1 MKGGKTLN
9 NSFRSGKSREEI
21 SSFLTIAVRKAGVAF
36 IDALT
41 VNVAFF
47 FSSFLLNDMHA
58 LSYEHFNT
66 LVGRSFYTTAIFIL
80 VYFFFGLYNSLWE
93 YAGLHEM
100 IRCAAAGIVATLL
113 SIAADEICARF
124 ILFHMDLFR
133 IERLN
138 MSVYFSAMLLIIA
151 LSGGVRLAYRAIR
164 RTKKAHSAGAKR
176 GSGKRVKIIGAGDMG
191 LTILK
196 ELEATAFSIG
206 KPVVFVDDNPLKS
219 GRRVEGIPI
228 RGGCEKIPELAQKY
242 KVDEII
248 YAIPSATPQ
257 RKSEILKL
265 AIQSGCATKT
275 SLSLQEITEK
285 TVSEPTIRNVEITD
299 LLARPEVTLNTDICS
314 YLKNQTIMV
323 TGGGGSIGSEI
334 CTQVA
339 RYNPAKV
346 VIFDNYE
353 NNAFILKNKLD
364 RKYQGKVQFFIRIGS
379 VQDPKRLD
387 EVLTEFKPSVM
398 FHAAAHKHV
407 PLMEDSPCE
416 AVKNNIFGTYNTA
429 KAAIEHN
436 VSKFVI
442 LSTDKAV
449 NPTNVMGATKRV
461 TELIIQYFE
470 RQNTGTHF
478 AAVRFG
484 NVLGSNGS
492 VIPIFKEQIANGG
505 PVTVTHRDITRY
517 FMTIPE
523 AAQLVVQAGGIAK
536 GGEIF
541 VLDMGEPVSITS
553 LAEKLI
559 TLSGYKPYE
568 DIKIEFTGL
577 RPGEKLYEELTLAE
591 EETEMQLTAND
602 KIFVLPPV
610 EFSNEKLEEGLDKL
624 KEANRHNVR
633 ELLLELVPNFNN

>member
-1 MKGGKTLN
+1 MKNIFSSKKTHDEKAAL
-9 NSFRSGKSREEI
+9 FII
-21 SSFLTIAVRKAGVAF
+21 SVRRAGVAF
-36 IDALT
+36 LDALFINLTFLITSIIEYYPAPLEYET
-41 VNVAFF
+41 VQ
-47 FSSFLLNDMHA
+47 
-58 LSYEHFNT
+58 T
-66 LVGRSFYTTAIFIL
+66 LIGRSLYTTVIFIA
-80 VYFFFGLYNSLWE
+80 VYTFFGLYNSLWE

-100 IRCAAAGIVATLL
+100 IRCAGAGTVATLL
-113 SIAADEICARF
+113 CLAADFICDSF
-124 ILFHMDLFR
+124 ELFNVHTLSLS
-133 IERLN
+133 I
-138 MSVYFSAMLLIIA
+138 YFTAMLVIIA
-151 LSGGVRLAYRAIR
+151 CTGCIRLAYRMIR
-164 RTKKAHSAGAKR
+164 RTKKARSAGSRR
-176 GSGKRVKIIGAGDMG
+176 GAGRRVMIIGAGDMG
-191 LTILK
+191 QTILK
-196 ELEATAFSIG
+196 ELEATAFALG
-206 KPVVFVDDNPLKS
+206 KPVVFVDDDPMKA
-219 GRRVEGIPI
+219 GRHIEGIPV
-228 RGGCEKIPELAQKY
+228 RGNCEKIPELANKY

-248 YAIPSATPQ
+248 YAIPSASPE
-257 RKSEILKL
+257 RKSDILKL
-265 AIQSGCATKT
+265 AIGTGCLLKT
-275 SLSLQEITEK
+275 SLSLQEINEK
-285 TVSEPTIRNVEITD
+285 SVTEPTIRNVEITD
-299 LLARPEVTLNTDICS
+299 LLARPEVTLNNDICS
-314 YLKNQTIMV
+314 YLKNRTVLV

-339 RYNPAKV
+339 RYVPERI

-353 NNAFILKNKLD
+353 NNAFLLKNKLD

-387 EVLTEFKPSVM
+387 EVLTEFEPSVI

-429 KAAIEHN
+429 KAAVEHK

-492 VIPIFKEQIANGG
+492 VIPIFKEQIAHGG
-505 PVTVTHRDITRY
+505 PVTVTHKDITRY

-523 AAQLVVQAGGIAK
+523 AAQLVVQAGGIAR

-541 VLDMGEPVSITS
+541 VLDMGDPVSITS

-559 TLSGYKPYE
+559 TLSGYRPYE

-591 EETEMQLTAND
+591 EETEMRLTAND

-610 EFSNEKLEEGLDKL
+610 DFNSEKLEAGLEKLREADKT
-624 KEANRHNVR
+624 NVR

>member
-1 MKGGKTLN
+1 MN
-9 NSFRSGKSREEI
+9 NSFLSDTSRGEI
-21 SSFLTIAVRKAGVAF
+21 SSFLAIAIRKIGVAF
-36 IDALT
+36 LDALA
-41 VNVAFF
+41 VNFAFV
-47 FSSFLLNDMHA
+47 FSSFLLNNMRA
-58 LSYEHFNT
+58 LSPEHINT
-66 LVGRSFYTTAIFIL
+66 LIGRSVYTTIIFIL

-100 IRCAAAGIVATLL
+100 MRCAVAGVIATLL
-113 SIAADEICARF
+113 NIGADEICARLL
-124 ILFHMDLFR
+124 LFHVDLFR
-133 IERLN
+133 VERLN
-138 MSVYFSAMLLIIA
+138 ISVYFSAMLLIIA
-151 LSGGVRLAYRAIR
+151 LSGGVRLIYRAIR
-164 RTKKAHSAGAKR
+164 RTKKAHSAGARR
-176 GSGKRVKIIGAGDMG
+176 GGGKRVMIIGAGDMG

-196 ELEATAFSIG
+196 ELETTAFSIC
-206 KPVVFVDDNPLKS
+206 KPVVFVDDNKLKL
-219 GRRVEGIPI
+219 GRRVEGVPI
-228 RGGCEKIPELAQKY
+228 KGGCEKIPELAQKY

-257 RKSEILKL
+257 RRSEILKL
-265 AIQSGCATKT
+265 AIQTGCSMKT

-285 TVSEPTIRNVEITD
+285 NVSEPTIRNVEITD
-299 LLARPEVTLNTDICS
+299 LLARPEVSLNTDICS
-314 YLKNQTIMV
+314 YLKDQTIVV

-339 RYNPAKV
+339 RYKPAKV

-379 VQDPKRLD
+379 VQDPERLD
-387 EVLTEFKPSVM
+387 EVLYEFKPSVI

-407 PLMEDSPCE
+407 PLMEESPCE

-429 KAAIEHN
+429 KAAVDHN

-470 RQNTGTHF
+470 RMNTGTHF

-492 VIPIFKEQIANGG
+492 VIPIFKEQIAAGG
-505 PVTVTHRDITRY
+505 PVTITHKNITRY

-523 AAQLVVQAGGIAK
+523 AAQLVVQAGGIAN

-591 EETEMQLTAND
+591 EESEMQLTAND

-610 EFSNEKLEEGLDKL
+610 DFSSEKLEEGLEKL
-624 KEANRHNVR
+624 KNANRHNVR
-633 ELLLELVPNFNN
+633 DLLLQLVPNFKN

>member
-1 MKGGKTLN
+1 MN
-9 NSFRSGKSREEI
+9 NSFLSDTSRGEI
-21 SSFLTIAVRKAGVAF
+21 SSFLAIAIRKIGVAF
-36 IDALT
+36 LDALA
-41 VNVAFF
+41 VNFAFV
-47 FSSFLLNDMHA
+47 FSSFLLNNMRA
-58 LSYEHFNT
+58 LSPEHINT
-66 LVGRSFYTTAIFIL
+66 LIGRSVYTTIIFIL

-100 IRCAAAGIVATLL
+100 MRCAVAGVIATLL
-113 SIAADEICARF
+113 NIGADEICARLL
-124 ILFHMDLFR
+124 LFHVDLFR
-133 IERLN
+133 VERLN
-138 MSVYFSAMLLIIA
+138 ISVYFSAMLLIIA
-151 LSGGVRLAYRAIR
+151 LSGGVRLIYRAIR
-164 RTKKAHSAGAKR
+164 RTKKAHSAGARR
-176 GSGKRVKIIGAGDMG
+176 GGGKRVMIIGAGDMG

-196 ELEATAFSIG
+196 ELETTAFSIC
-206 KPVVFVDDNPLKS
+206 KPVVFVDDNKLKL
-219 GRRVEGIPI
+219 GRRVEGVPI
-228 RGGCEKIPELAQKY
+228 KGGCEKIPELAQKY

-257 RKSEILKL
+257 RRSEILKL
-265 AIQSGCATKT
+265 AIQTGCSMKT

-285 TVSEPTIRNVEITD
+285 NVSEPTIRNVEITD
-299 LLARPEVTLNTDICS
+299 LLARPEVSLNTDICS
-314 YLKNQTIMV
+314 YLKDQTIVV

-339 RYNPAKV
+339 RYKPAKV

-379 VQDPKRLD
+379 VQDPERLD
-387 EVLTEFKPSVM
+387 EVLYEFKPSVI

-407 PLMEDSPCE
+407 PLMEESPCE

-429 KAAIEHN
+429 KAAVDHN

-470 RQNTGTHF
+470 RMNTGTHF

-492 VIPIFKEQIANGG
+492 VIPIFKEQIAAGG
-505 PVTVTHRDITRY
+505 PVTITHKNITRY

-523 AAQLVVQAGGIAK
+523 AAQLVVQAGGIAN

-591 EETEMQLTAND
+591 EESEMQLTAND

-610 EFSNEKLEEGLDKL
+610 DFSSEKLEEGLEKL
-624 KEANRHNVR
+624 KNANRHNVR
-633 ELLLELVPNFNN
+633 DLLLQLVPNFNN

>member
-1 MKGGKTLN
+1 MKNIFSSEKTRAEKTE
-9 NSFRSGKSREEI
+9 F
-21 SSFLTIAVRKAGVAF
+21 FLLSIRRLGVALL
-36 IDALT
+36 DALII
-41 VNVAFF
+41 NLAFI
-47 FSSFLLNDMHA
+47 LANLIEYYPDTIK
-58 LSYEHFNT
+58 YDVIQT
-66 LVGRSFYTTAIFIL
+66 LIGRSFYTTALFIII
-80 VYFFFGLYNSLWE
+80 YAFFGLYNSLWE

-100 IRCAAAGIVATLL
+100 VRCACAGVL
-113 SIAADEICARF
+113 SILVCLAADFICDTF
-124 ILFHMDLFR
+124 DLFNVNTFSLS
-133 IERLN
+133 I
-138 MSVYFSAMLLIIA
+138 YFTSMLVIIA
-151 LSGGVRLAYRAIR
+151 ASGCLRLTYRVIR
-164 RTKKAHSAGAKR
+164 RTRKARSAGSRR
-176 GSGKRVKIIGAGDMG
+176 GAGKRVMIIGAGDMG
-191 LTILK
+191 LIILK
-196 ELEATAFSIG
+196 ELETTAFSIG
-206 KPVVFVDDNPLKS
+206 KPVIFVDDNPLKF
-219 GRRVEGIPI
+219 GKRVEGIPI
-228 RGGCEKIPELAQKY
+228 MGGCEKIPELAKTY
-242 KVDEII
+242 NIDEII
-248 YAIPSATPQ
+248 YAIPSAPAQ
-257 RKSEILKL
+257 RKSEILKF
-265 AIQSGCATKT
+265 AIQTGCSLKT
-275 SLSLQEITEK
+275 SPSLQEFIEK
-285 TVSEPTIRNVEITD
+285 SVNEPTIRKVEITD
-299 LLARPEVTLNTDICS
+299 LLARPEVLLNTDICS
-314 YLKNQTIMV
+314 YLKDQTIMV

-339 RYNPAKV
+339 RYKPAKV
-346 VIFDNYE
+346 IIFDNYE
-353 NNAFILKNKLD
+353 NNAFVLKNKLD

-379 VQDPKRLD
+379 VQDPARLD
-387 EVLTEFKPSVM
+387 EVLTEFKPSVI

-429 KAAIEHN
+429 KAALEHN

-505 PVTVTHRDITRY
+505 PVTVTHKDITRY

-591 EETEMQLTAND
+591 EENEMQLTAND

-610 EFSNEKLEEGLDKL
+610 EFDSKKLEEGLERL
-624 KEANRHNVR
+624 KEANRQNVR
-633 ELLLELVPNFNN
+633 TLLLELVPNFNN

>member
-1 MKGGKTLN
+1 MKN
-9 NSFRSGKSREEI
+9 I
-21 SSFLTIAVRKAGVAF
+21 
-36 IDALT
+36 
-41 VNVAFF
+41 
-47 FSSFLLNDMHA
+47 FSSEKTRAEKTEFFLLNIRRVGVA
-58 LSYEHFNT
+58 LLDALIINLAFILANLIEYYPDTIKYDVIQT
-66 LVGRSFYTTAIFIL
+66 LIGRSFYTTALFIII
-80 VYFFFGLYNSLWE
+80 YAFFGLYNSLWE

-100 IRCAAAGIVATLL
+100 VRCACAGVLSTLVCLAADFICDSFDLFNVNTFSL
-113 SIAADEICARF
+113 SI
-124 ILFHMDLFR
+124 
-133 IERLN
+133 
-138 MSVYFSAMLLIIA
+138 YFTSMLVIIA
-151 LSGGVRLAYRAIR
+151 ASGCLRLTYRVIR
-164 RTKKAHSAGAKR
+164 RTRKARSAGSRR
-176 GSGKRVKIIGAGDMG
+176 GAGKRVMIIGAGDMG
-191 LTILK
+191 LIILK
-196 ELEATAFSIG
+196 ELETTAFSIG
-206 KPVVFVDDNPLKS
+206 KPVIFVDDNPLKF
-219 GRRVEGIPI
+219 GKRVEGIPI
-228 RGGCEKIPELAQKY
+228 MGGCEKIPELAKTY
-242 KVDEII
+242 NIDEII
-248 YAIPSATPQ
+248 YAIPSAPAQ
-257 RKSEILKL
+257 RKSEILKF
-265 AIQSGCATKT
+265 AIQTGCSLKT
-275 SLSLQEITEK
+275 SPSLQEINEK
-285 TVSEPTIRNVEITD
+285 NFNEPTIRNVEITD
-299 LLARPEVTLNTDICS
+299 LLARPEVLLNTDICS
-314 YLKNQTIMV
+314 YLKDQTIMV

-339 RYNPAKV
+339 RYKPAKV
-346 VIFDNYE
+346 IIFDNYE
-353 NNAFILKNKLD
+353 NNAFVLKNKLD

-379 VQDPKRLD
+379 VQDPARLD

-492 VIPIFKEQIANGG
+492 VIPIFKEQIASGG
-505 PVTVTHRDITRY
+505 PVTVTHKDITRY

-591 EETEMQLTAND
+591 EESEMQLTAND

-610 EFSNEKLEEGLDKL
+610 EFDSKKLEEGLERL
-624 KEANRHNVR
+624 KEANRQNVR
-633 ELLLELVPNFNN
+633 TLLLELVPNFNN

>member
-1 MKGGKTLN
+1 MKN
-9 NSFRSGKSREEI
+9 I
-21 SSFLTIAVRKAGVAF
+21 
-36 IDALT
+36 
-41 VNVAFF
+41 
-47 FSSFLLNDMHA
+47 FSSEKTRAEKTEFFLLNIRRLGVA
-58 LSYEHFNT
+58 LLDALIINLAFILANLIEYYPDTIKYDVIQT
-66 LVGRSFYTTAIFIL
+66 LIGRSFYTTALFIII
-80 VYFFFGLYNSLWE
+80 YAFFGLYNSLWE

-100 IRCAAAGIVATLL
+100 VRCACAGVLSTLVCLAADFICDTFDLLDVNTFSL
-113 SIAADEICARF
+113 SI
-124 ILFHMDLFR
+124 
-133 IERLN
+133 
-138 MSVYFSAMLLIIA
+138 YFTSMLVIIA
-151 LSGGVRLAYRAIR
+151 ASGCLRLTYRVIR
-164 RTKKAHSAGAKR
+164 RTRKARSAGSRR
-176 GSGKRVKIIGAGDMG
+176 GAGKRVMIIGAGDMG
-191 LTILK
+191 QIILK
-196 ELEATAFSIG
+196 ELEANAFSIG
-206 KPVVFVDDNPLKS
+206 KPVVFVDDNPLKF
-219 GRRVEGIPI
+219 GKRVEGIPI
-228 RGGCEKIPELAQKY
+228 KGGCEKIPELAKTY

-248 YAIPSATPQ
+248 YAIPSAPAQ
-257 RKSEILKL
+257 RKSEILKF
-265 AIQSGCATKT
+265 AIQTGCSLKT
-275 SLSLQEITEK
+275 SPSLQEFIEK
-285 TVSEPTIRNVEITD
+285 SVNEPTIRNVEITD
-299 LLARPEVTLNTDICS
+299 LLARPEVLLNTDICS
-314 YLKNQTIMV
+314 YLKDQTIMV

-339 RYNPAKV
+339 RYKPAKV
-346 VIFDNYE
+346 IIFDNYE
-353 NNAFILKNKLD
+353 NNAFVLKNKLD

-379 VQDPKRLD
+379 VQDPARLD
-387 EVLTEFKPSVM
+387 EVLTEFKPSVI

-429 KAAIEHN
+429 KAALEHN

-505 PVTVTHRDITRY
+505 PVTVTHKDITRY

-591 EETEMQLTAND
+591 EESEMQLTAND

-610 EFSNEKLEEGLDKL
+610 EFDSKKLEEGLERL
-624 KEANRHNVR
+624 KEANRQNVR
-633 ELLLELVPNFNN
+633 TLLLELVPNFNN

>member
-1 MKGGKTLN
+1 MSNL
-9 NSFRSGKSREEI
+9 FQSGKSREDKMSFFTI
-21 SSFLTIAVRKAGVAF
+21 SIRKAA
-36 IDALT
+36 IALLDALA
-41 VNVAFF
+41 VNFAFG
-47 FSSFLLNDMHA
+47 FSMFMLNDMHWLNA
-58 LSYEHFNT
+58 DDIVT
-66 LVGRSFYTTAIFIL
+66 LASRSLHTTALFIV

-93 YAGLHEM
+93 YAGMHEM
-100 IRCAAAGIVATLL
+100 VRCAAAGAVATLL
-113 SIAADEICARF
+113 NIAADEILTRVT
-124 ILFHMDLFR
+124 LFHIDIFH
-133 IERLN
+133 IQRLN
-138 MSVYFSAMLLIIA
+138 LSIYFTAMLLIIA
-151 LSGGVRLAYRAIR
+151 LCGGIRVIYRAMR
-164 RTKKAHSAGAKR
+164 RTKKAHSAGARR
-176 GSGKRVKIIGAGDMG
+176 GAGKRVMIIGAGDMG

-206 KPVVFVDDNPLKS
+206 KPVVFIDDNPLKS

-228 RGGCEKIPELAQKY
+228 KGGCEKIPELVQKY

-265 AIQSGCATKT
+265 AVSTGCSLKT
-275 SLSLQEITEK
+275 SLSLQEINEK
-285 TVSEPTIRNVEITD
+285 SVTEPTVRNVEITD
-299 LLARPEVTLNTDICS
+299 LLARPEVLLNTDICS
-314 YLKNQTIMV
+314 YLKDQTIVV

-339 RYNPAKV
+339 RYKPAKV

-429 KAAIEHN
+429 KAAIDHN

-505 PVTVTHRDITRY
+505 PVTVTHKEITRY

-541 VLDMGEPVSITS
+541 VLDMGDPVSITS

>member
-1 MKGGKTLN
+1 MNKLIQ
-9 NSFRSGKSREEI
+9 SGKSHEEM
-21 SSFLTIAVRKAGVAF
+21 SSFLTIAVRKASIALFDAVIINITYIFASF
-36 IDALT
+36 IARDFQPLPELW
-41 VNVAFF
+41 V
-47 FSSFLLNDMHA
+47 D
-58 LSYEHFNT
+58 T
-66 LVGRSFYTTAIFIL
+66 LVDRAFHTTALFIV

-100 IRCAAAGIVATLL
+100 MRCAVAGVLATMLN
-113 SIAADEICARF
+113 IAADY
-124 ILFHMDLFR
+124 ILEQAGIIDAS
-133 IERLN
+133 RLN
-138 MSVYFSAMLLIIA
+138 LSVYFMSMLLIIA
-151 LSGGVRLAYRAIR
+151 SSGGVRILYRAIR
-164 RTKKAHSAGAKR
+164 RTKKAHSVGARR
-176 GSGKRVKIIGAGDMG
+176 GAGKRVMIIGAGDMG

-228 RGGCEKIPELAQKY
+228 RGGCEKIPELVQKY

-610 EFSNEKLEEGLDKL
+610 EFSSEKLEEGLDKL

-633 ELLLELVPNFNN
+633 TLLLELVPNFNN

>member
-1 MKGGKTLN
+1 MKN
-9 NSFRSGKSREEI
+9 I
-21 SSFLTIAVRKAGVAF
+21 
-36 IDALT
+36 
-41 VNVAFF
+41 
-47 FSSFLLNDMHA
+47 FSSEKTRAEKTEFFLLNIRRVGVA
-58 LSYEHFNT
+58 LLDALIINLAFILANLIEYYPDTIKYDVIQT
-66 LVGRSFYTTAIFIL
+66 LIGRSFYTTALFIII
-80 VYFFFGLYNSLWE
+80 YAFFGLYNSLWE

-100 IRCAAAGIVATLL
+100 VRCACAGVLSTLVCLAADFICDTFDLLDVNTFSL
-113 SIAADEICARF
+113 SI
-124 ILFHMDLFR
+124 
-133 IERLN
+133 
-138 MSVYFSAMLLIIA
+138 YFTSMLVIIA
-151 LSGGVRLAYRAIR
+151 ASGCLRLTYRVIR
-164 RTKKAHSAGAKR
+164 RTRKARSAGSRR
-176 GSGKRVKIIGAGDMG
+176 GAGKRVMIIGAGDMG
-191 LTILK
+191 QIILK
-196 ELEATAFSIG
+196 ELEANAFSIG
-206 KPVVFVDDNPLKS
+206 KPVVFVDDNPLKF
-219 GRRVEGIPI
+219 GKRVEGIPI
-228 RGGCEKIPELAQKY
+228 KGGCEKIPELAKTY
-242 KVDEII
+242 NIDEII
-248 YAIPSATPQ
+248 YAIPSASAQ
-257 RKSEILKL
+257 RKSEILKF
-265 AIQSGCATKT
+265 AIQTGCSLKT
-275 SLSLQEITEK
+275 SPSLQEFIEK
-285 TVSEPTIRNVEITD
+285 SVNEPTIRNVEITD
-299 LLARPEVTLNTDICS
+299 LLARPEVLLNTDICS
-314 YLKNQTIMV
+314 YLKDQTIMV

-339 RYNPAKV
+339 RYKPAKV
-346 VIFDNYE
+346 IIFDNYE
-353 NNAFILKNKLD
+353 NNAFVLKNKLD

-379 VQDPKRLD
+379 VQDPSRLD
-387 EVLTEFKPSVM
+387 EVLTEFKPSVI

-505 PVTVTHRDITRY
+505 PVTVTHKDITRY

-591 EETEMQLTAND
+591 EESEMQLTAND

-610 EFSNEKLEEGLDKL
+610 EFDSKKLEEGLERL
-624 KEANRHNVR
+624 KEANRQNVR
-633 ELLLELVPNFNN
+633 TLLLELVPNFNN

>member
-1 MKGGKTLN
+1 MKNIFSSEKTRAEKTE
-9 NSFRSGKSREEI
+9 F
-21 SSFLTIAVRKAGVAF
+21 FLLSIRRLGVALL
-36 IDALT
+36 DALII
-41 VNVAFF
+41 NLAFI
-47 FSSFLLNDMHA
+47 LANLIEYYPDTIK
-58 LSYEHFNT
+58 YDVIQT
-66 LVGRSFYTTAIFIL
+66 LIGRSFYTTALFIII
-80 VYFFFGLYNSLWE
+80 YAFFGLYNSLWE

-100 IRCAAAGIVATLL
+100 VRCACAGVLSTLVCLAADFICDSFDLFNVNTFSL
-113 SIAADEICARF
+113 SI
-124 ILFHMDLFR
+124 
-133 IERLN
+133 
-138 MSVYFSAMLLIIA
+138 YFTSMLVIIA
-151 LSGGVRLAYRAIR
+151 ASGCLRLTYRVIR
-164 RTKKAHSAGAKR
+164 RTRKARSAGSRR
-176 GSGKRVKIIGAGDMG
+176 GAGKRVMIIGAGDMG
-191 LTILK
+191 QIILK
-196 ELEATAFSIG
+196 ELEANAFSIG
-206 KPVVFVDDNPLKS
+206 KPVVFVDDNPLKF
-219 GRRVEGIPI
+219 GKRVEGIPI
-228 RGGCEKIPELAQKY
+228 KGGCEKIPELAKTY
-242 KVDEII
+242 NIDEII
-248 YAIPSATPQ
+248 YAIPSASAQ
-257 RKSEILKL
+257 RKSEILKF
-265 AIQSGCATKT
+265 AIQTGCSLKT
-275 SLSLQEITEK
+275 SPSLQEFIEK
-285 TVSEPTIRNVEITD
+285 SVNEPTIRNVEITD
-299 LLARPEVTLNTDICS
+299 LLARPEVLLNTDICS
-314 YLKNQTIMV
+314 YLKDQTIMV

-339 RYNPAKV
+339 RYKPAKV
-346 VIFDNYE
+346 IIFDNYE
-353 NNAFILKNKLD
+353 NNAFVLKNKLD

-379 VQDPKRLD
+379 VQDPARLD

-505 PVTVTHRDITRY
+505 PVTVTHKDITRY

-591 EETEMQLTAND
+591 EESEMQLTAND

-610 EFSNEKLEEGLDKL
+610 EFDSKKLEEGLERL
-624 KEANRHNVR
+624 KEANRQNVR
-633 ELLLELVPNFNN
+633 TLLLELVPNFNN

>member
-1 MKGGKTLN
+1 MKN
-9 NSFRSGKSREEI
+9 I
-21 SSFLTIAVRKAGVAF
+21 
-36 IDALT
+36 
-41 VNVAFF
+41 
-47 FSSFLLNDMHA
+47 FSSEKTRAEKTEFFLLNIRRVGVA
-58 LSYEHFNT
+58 LLDALIINLAFILANLIEYYPDTIKYDVIQT
-66 LVGRSFYTTAIFIL
+66 LIGRSFYTTALFIII
-80 VYFFFGLYNSLWE
+80 YAFFGLYNSLWE

-100 IRCAAAGIVATLL
+100 VRCACAGILSTLVCLAADFICDSFDLFNVNTFSL
-113 SIAADEICARF
+113 SI
-124 ILFHMDLFR
+124 
-133 IERLN
+133 
-138 MSVYFSAMLLIIA
+138 YFTSMLVIIA
-151 LSGGVRLAYRAIR
+151 ASGCLRLTYRVIR
-164 RTKKAHSAGAKR
+164 RTRKARSAGSRR
-176 GSGKRVKIIGAGDMG
+176 GAGKRVMIIGAGDMG
-191 LTILK
+191 LIILK
-196 ELEATAFSIG
+196 ELETTAFSIG
-206 KPVVFVDDNPLKS
+206 KPVVFVDDNPLKF
-219 GRRVEGIPI
+219 GKRVEGIPI
-228 RGGCEKIPELAQKY
+228 MGGCEKIPELAKTY
-242 KVDEII
+242 NIDEII
-248 YAIPSATPQ
+248 YAIPSASAQ
-257 RKSEILKL
+257 RKSEILKF
-265 AIQSGCATKT
+265 AIQTGCSLKT
-275 SLSLQEITEK
+275 SPSLQEINEK
-285 TVSEPTIRNVEITD
+285 NFNEPTIRNVEITD
-299 LLARPEVTLNTDICS
+299 LLARPEVLLNTDICS
-314 YLKNQTIMV
+314 YLKDQTIMV

-339 RYNPAKV
+339 RYKPAKV
-346 VIFDNYE
+346 IIFDNYE
-353 NNAFILKNKLD
+353 NNAFVLKNKLD

-379 VQDPKRLD
+379 VQDPARLD
-387 EVLTEFKPSVM
+387 EVLTEFKPSVI

-429 KAAIEHN
+429 KAALEHN

-505 PVTVTHRDITRY
+505 PVTVTHKDITRY

-591 EETEMQLTAND
+591 EESEMQLTAND

-610 EFSNEKLEEGLDKL
+610 DFDSKKLEEGLERL
-624 KEANRHNVR
+624 KEANRQNVR
-633 ELLLELVPNFNN
+633 TLLLDLVPNFNN

>member
-1 MKGGKTLN
+1 MKNIFSSGKTHDE
-9 NSFRSGKSREEI
+9 KSTLFI
-21 SSFLTIAVRKAGVAF
+21 IATRRAGVAF
-36 IDALT
+36 LDALFINL
-41 VNVAFF
+41 VFVV
-47 FSSFLLNDMHA
+47 SSIIEFYPAQLE
-58 LSYEHFNT
+58 YEVIQT
-66 LVGRSFYTTAIFIL
+66 LIGRSLYTTAIFII
-80 VYFFFGLYNSLWE
+80 VYAFFGLYNSLWE

-100 IRCAAAGIVATLL
+100 VRCAAAGGTATLL
-113 SIAADEICARF
+113 CLAADFICDSFA
-124 ILFHMDLFR
+124 LFNVQTLSLSIHFT
-133 IERLN
+133 
-138 MSVYFSAMLLIIA
+138 SMLLIIA
-151 LSGGVRLAYRAIR
+151 STGCIRLTYRMIR
-164 RTKKAHSAGAKR
+164 RTKKARSAGSRR
-176 GSGKRVKIIGAGDMG
+176 GAGRRVMIIGAGDMG
-191 LTILK
+191 QTILK
-196 ELEATAFSIG
+196 ELEATAFALG
-206 KPVVFVDDNPLKS
+206 KPVIFVDDDPMKA
-219 GRRVEGIPI
+219 GRRIEGIPI
-228 RGGCEKIPELAQKY
+228 RGNCEKIPELAKKY
-242 KVDEII
+242 NVDEII
-248 YAIPSATPQ
+248 YAIPSASPE
-257 RKSEILKL
+257 RKRDILKL
-265 AIQSGCATKT
+265 AVETGCSLKT
-275 SLSLQEITEK
+275 SLSLQEINEK
-285 TVSEPTIRNVEITD
+285 SVMEPTIRNVDITD

-314 YLKNQTIMV
+314 YLKGKTVMV

-339 RYNPAKV
+339 RYAPEKI

-387 EVLTEFKPSVM
+387 EVMTEFEPSVV

-416 AVKNNIFGTYNTA
+416 AVKNNIFGTFNTA
-429 KAAIEHN
+429 KAAIEHK
-436 VSKFVI
+436 VGKFVI

-492 VIPIFKEQIANGG
+492 VIPIFKEQIAHGG
-505 PVTVTHRDITRY
+505 PVTVTHKDITRY

-541 VLDMGEPVSITS
+541 VLDMGDPVSITS

-559 TLSGYKPYE
+559 TLSGYRPYE

-577 RPGEKLYEELTLAE
+577 RPGEKLYEELTLSE
-591 EETEMQLTAND
+591 EESEMQLTAND

-610 EFSNEKLEEGLDKL
+610 DFSSERLEKGLERLRGAD
-624 KEANRHNVR
+624 RTNVR